1 MYDNSQI
8 LGKLQGNIE
17 KTKILLNSVEIEL
30 NEKENKLTNV
40 RETLQE
46 K

>member
-1 MYDNSQI
+1 MDDNSQI

>member
-1 MYDNSQI
+1 MDDNSQI
-8 LGKLQGNIE
+8 LGKLQRNIE